1 MVNKVS
7 VSCKLSSGAGPD
19 DEDDL
24 SSLPSGSIVE
34 GGDRAC
40 LFPDDS
46 SISSVGSASST
57 TSKVNYF

>member
-1 MVNKVS
+1 
-7 VSCKLSSGAGPD
+7 VSCKLSSGAGPDD

-34 GGDRAC
+34 GGDRTSH
-40 LFPDDS
+40 DS

-57 TSKVNYF
+57 TSKVDYF